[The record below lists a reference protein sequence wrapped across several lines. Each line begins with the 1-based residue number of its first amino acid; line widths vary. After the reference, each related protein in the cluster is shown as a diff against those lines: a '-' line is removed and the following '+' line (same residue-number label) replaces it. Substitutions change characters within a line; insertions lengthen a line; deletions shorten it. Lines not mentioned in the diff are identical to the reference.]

1 MESNILEANSSF
13 ESCLSFLRN
22 LQNEFQVA
30 KDFLDE
36 ESYTELRSYYQYLN
50 SEPNKREWNL
60 YTWAH
65 RLSFVAEYIRQT
77 NKALRI
83 LDAGCGCGTESILF
97 SILGAEVVGVDLKTD
112 RIRIA
117 KQRIKYYNQFYD
129 IDGKIKFINEN
140 IFNLSLDYPLDI
152 IWLSDAISHIEP
164 VNGFLEL
171 AYSLLGKDGRLIIYD
186 LNGSNPYIWLRLIL
200 KRGFSRYATVEYAET
215 GEEVHYAIERVPSN
229 STLRREIKKAGFVI
243 EKNHIFKFFPAAL
256 AHKVSIPLSQRLEQA
271 FKRIPVLSKCG
282 VCCITIGRK

>member
-1 MESNILEANSSF
+1 MGSKILEDNSPF
-13 ESCLSFLRN
+13 ESCLSFLSN
-22 LQNEFQVA
+22 LQHEFQVA
-30 KDFLDE
+30 GDFLYE
-36 ESYTELRSYYQYLN
+36 EDYAEFRKYYQYLD
-50 SEPNKREWNL
+50 SQPNKREWSL
-60 YTWAH
+60 YTWAY
-65 RLSFVAEYIRQT
+65 RLSFVAEYIHQSNRT
-77 NKALRI
+77 LRI

-129 IDGKIKFINEN
+129 IDGKIKCINEN

-200 KRGFSRYATVEYAET
+200 KRGFNRYTTVKDVET

-243 EKNHIFKFFPAAL
+243 EKTHIFKFFPVAL
-256 AHKVSIPLSQRLEQA
+256 TSKFPIPLLQRLEQA
-271 FKRIPVLSKCG
+271 FKKIPVLSKCG
-282 VCCITIGRK
+282 ACCITTGKK